1 MIGTSPLG
9 VEFLQEMSGSMSGS
23 TTTAGSQAQIQEYPD
38 RQPEFEEPGE
48 SEEISIAPDSL
59 NPTLTQVSQSTQ
71 SVSATPSQAEERQRV
86 ATTVEDKVRA
96 DIARMNEEF
105 AKHKYEAFVHKKMH
119 LIFKVYPFDLEW
131 CVFLSTDLYY
141 QTLIKK
147 FIQFLLSSSQIITNA
162 RPSRPRRGSGSGA
175 ARPSSPR

>member
-1 MIGTSPLG
+1 MGCNINFSGRSALEEMIGTSPLG
-9 VEFLQEMSGSMSGS
+9 VEFLQQMSGS
-23 TTTAGSQAQIQEYPD
+23 TTTAGSQAQNQEYPD

-86 ATTVEDKVRA
+86 EDKVRA

-119 LIFKVYPFDLEW
+119 LIFKVYPFDLKW
-131 CVFLSTDLYY
+131 CVFLCTNLYY
-141 QTLIKK
+141 QT
-147 FIQFLLSSSQIITNA
+147 
-162 RPSRPRRGSGSGA
+162 
-175 ARPSSPR
+175 

>member
-1 MIGTSPLG
+1 MGCNINFSGKSALEEMIGTSPLG

-38 RQPEFEEPGE
+38 RQPEFEESVA

-105 AKHKYEAFVHKKMH
+105 AKHKYEAFVHNRIH
-119 LIFKVYPFDLEW
+119 LIFKVYPFDLQW
-131 CVFLSTDLYY
+131 CVFVCADLYY
-141 QTLIKK
+141 QT
-147 FIQFLLSSSQIITNA
+147 
-162 RPSRPRRGSGSGA
+162 
-175 ARPSSPR
+175 